1 MPTGHP
7 DCHRRPPARTG
18 SAAPGQPWP
27 TGQSDRAKSA
37 AHGRRQPA
45 VKSRLGGTHMAV
57 PAVPEAI
64 GGQDSAALPAL
75 SCRPEGG
82 IRGTKNMTRAGP
94 PPAPDILDSP
104 FWAVSLLFASLPFAL
119 CLQAGNF
126 GQAIKKACD
135 PKETDLF
142 DIRVA
147 RPAGF
152 EPTTPWFVA
161 KYSIQLSYG
170 RVEKVIIT

>member
-1 MPTGHP
+1 MT
-7 DCHRRPPARTG
+7 
-18 SAAPGQPWP
+18 
-27 TGQSDRAKSA
+27 
-37 AHGRRQPA
+37 
-45 VKSRLGGTHMAV
+45 V

-64 GGQDSAALPAL
+64 GDQDSAAPPAL
-75 SCRPEGG
+75 SCRSEEGFAG
-82 IRGTKNMTRAGP
+82 ADEHDTRWT
-94 PPAPDILDSP
+94 APRSGHSGFSVLGR
-104 FWAVSLLFASLPFAL
+104 LFALCFFAL